1 MQALS
6 FGRQPKCRCQDP
18 FLSQAP
24 VVGCARPP
32 ASAVPARILGAA
44 LTVEQDVAD
53 ARAAIDDLG
62 RACSSVARHLP
73 DTVDSRWLRVHVAR
87 LREDLTLLC
96 GAKPGPVHDP
106 DAASFY
112 DDGYDRLMDAPGR
125 GVL

>member
-1 MQALS
+1 MTASVAPAAPACVPVVRAGCAMQALS

-62 RACSSVARHLP
+62 RACSSAARHLP
-73 DTVDSRWLRVHVAR
+73 DT
-87 LREDLTLLC
+87 
-96 GAKPGPVHDP
+96 
-106 DAASFY
+106 ASFY